1 MLGLWNVHTMYMLG
15 NIIINIHHR
24 YVNDQSV
31 EERADECM
39 ALAEIDSGQ
48 NRWDAMDGMFLL
60 LEDLC
65 FFADGGEDEGVAAD
79 LPA

>member
-1 MLGLWNVHTMYMLG
+1 MSIRCTCWG

-31 EERADECM
+31 EERADEC
-39 ALAEIDSGQ
+39 LAATDSGQ
-48 NRWDAMDGMFLL
+48 NRCDAMDGMFLL

-65 FFADGGEDEGVAAD
+65 FFADGGEDEEAAAD
-79 LPA
+79 FPV